1 LTAATAF
8 NGATKRARTT
18 KADRALRIPKMY
30 RIYL

>member
-18 KADRALRIPKMY
+18 KADRALRT
-30 RIYL
+30 L